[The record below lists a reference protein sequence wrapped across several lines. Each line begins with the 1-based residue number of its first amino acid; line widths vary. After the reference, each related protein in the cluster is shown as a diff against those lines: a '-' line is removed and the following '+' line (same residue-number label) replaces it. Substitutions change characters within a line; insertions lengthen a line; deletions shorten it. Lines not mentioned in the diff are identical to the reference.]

1 MSEEL
6 IKITQ
11 LIAVGFSGI
20 SFGVAIGNV
29 VWSFANYKELKKNL
43 REIEEEIP
51 NSGNHPLKYVR
62 AVKTNAAKAM
72 VMEMMERMREVRDSF
87 LASLT
92 RSSAASA

>member
-20 SFGVAIGNV
+20 SFGVALGNV

-43 REIEEEIP
+43 REIEE
-51 NSGNHPLKYVR
+51 R
-62 AVKTNAAKAM
+62 NAEPERSKDD
-72 VMEMMERMREVRDSF
+72 MESDRRDFVARVDSNADTSF
-87 LASLT
+87 FAW
-92 RSSAASA
+92 RGMC

>member
-20 SFGVAIGNV
+20 SFGVALGNV

-43 REIEEEIP
+43 REIEE
-51 NSGNHPLKYVR
+51 R
-62 AVKTNAAKAM
+62 NAEPERSKDD
-72 VMEMMERMREVRDSF
+72 MECDRRDFVARVDSNADTSF
-87 LASLT
+87 FAW
-92 RSSAASA
+92 RGMC

>member
-29 VWSFANYKELKKNL
+29 VWSFADYKELKKNL
-43 REIEEEIP
+43 REIEERNSELRKSPFEI
-51 NSGNHPLKYVR
+51 
-62 AVKTNAAKAM
+62 
-72 VMEMMERMREVRDSF
+72 RE
-87 LASLT
+87 
-92 RSSAASA
+92 SSEDQRCESNGYGDDGKDAGSS